1 MEAIL
6 GLGTV
11 WTLYGIAGLFGFQ
24 VIEEN
29 YKNHEWTIHYIR
41 YRGLSWLM
49 AGILWLILGFWAYD
63 KDLNNLVVGLLM
75 LLCILPSVVY
85 TIVNERKY
93 KKMLEKE

>member
-1 MEAIL
+1 MEVIL

-24 VIEEN
+24 VIEEK
-29 YKNHEWTIHYIR
+29 YKNHKWTIHYIR

-75 LLCILPSVVY
+75 LLCTLPSVVY
-85 TIVNERKY
+85 PIVNERKY